1 MVITGKA
8 TTPEDATVVDGN
20 QSEKSNISDAGFS
33 SRPTLQRQFFT
44 KDDTSLELKESPAG
58 GYAPRVYGYINLSN
72 ISEGRKKLFT
82 EKELKSGYAR
92 RRIYP
97 SGQSPKGD
105 QYVARDEYSLD
116 GKVLTIHHHFDFLKQ
131 LLFFKYTGW
140 YNAATG
146 CTRYFQVLYKYNSKY
161 DPN

>member
-1 MVITGKA
+1 MVITGEA
-8 TTPEDATVVDGN
+8 TTPELATVVDGN

-44 KDDTSLELKESPAG
+44 KDATSLELEEYPAA
-58 GYAPRVYGYINLSN
+58 GYAPRVYGYIDLSDRFAVG
-72 ISEGRKKLFT
+72 IFSEQ
-82 EKELKSGYAR
+82 ELEVGYAR

-97 SGQSPKGD
+97 SGQNPR
-105 QYVARDEYSLD
+105 VTRDEYSLD
-116 GKVLTIHHHFDFLKQ
+116 GKVLTIFFRRPGGTW
-131 LLFFKYTGW
+131 FKYTGW
-140 YNAATG
+140 YNAATD

>member
-58 GYAPRVYGYINLSN
+58 GYAPRVYGYINLSDPGVVG
-72 ISEGRKKLFT
+72 IFSEQ
-82 EKELKSGYAR
+82 ELEVGYAR

-97 SGQSPKGD
+97 SGQNPSWT
-105 QYVARDEYSLD
+105 RDEYSLD
-116 GKVLTIHHHFDFLKQ
+116 GKVLTI
-131 LLFFKYTGW
+131 LFPQGGPTFFNYTGW

-146 CTRYFQVLYKYNSKY
+146 CTRYFQVLYKYNSRY

>member
-44 KDDTSLELKESPAG
+44 KDATSLKLKESPAG
-58 GYAPRVYGYINLSN
+58 GYTPRVYGYIDLSDSDVVG
-72 ISEGRKKLFT
+72 IFSEQ
-82 EKELKSGYAR
+82 ELEVGYAR

-97 SGQSPKGD
+97 FGQNPR
-105 QYVARDEYSLD
+105 VTRDEYSLD
-116 GKVLTIHHHFDFLKQ
+116 GKVLTIFFRQ
-131 LLFFKYTGW
+131 GGGTFFKYTGW
-140 YNAATG
+140 YNAATD

>member
-20 QSEKSNISDAGFS
+20 QSEKNNISDAGFS

-58 GYAPRVYGYINLSN
+58 GYAPRVYGYIKLSN
-72 ISEGRKKLFT
+72 SMVAGIFSDQEI
-82 EKELKSGYAR
+82 EVGYAR

-97 SGQSPKGD
+97 SGQNPSWT
-105 QYVARDEYSLD
+105 RDEYSLD
-116 GKVLTIHHHFDFLKQ
+116 GKVLTI
-131 LLFFKYTGW
+131 LFPQGGPTFFNYTGW

-146 CTRYFQVLYKYNSKY
+146 CTRYFQVLYKYNSRY

>member
-1 MVITGKA
+1 MVIKGEA
-8 TTPEDATVVDGN
+8 TTPELATVVDGN
-20 QSEKSNISDAGFS
+20 QSEKSNISDVGFS

-44 KDDTSLELKESPAG
+44 KYDTSLKLKESPAG
-58 GYAPRVYGYINLSN
+58 GYAPRVYGYIDLSDPGVVG
-72 ISEGRKKLFT
+72 IFSKQ
-82 EKELKSGYAR
+82 ELKVGYAR

-97 SGQSPKGD
+97 SGQNPSWT
-105 QYVARDEYSLD
+105 RDEYSLD
-116 GKVLTIHHHFDFLKQ
+116 GKVLTI
-131 LLFFKYTGW
+131 LFPQGGPTFFNYTGW

>member
-1 MVITGKA
+1 MVITGEA
-8 TTPEDATVVDGN
+8 TTPELATVVDGN

-44 KDDTSLELKESPAG
+44 KDDTSLKLKESPAG
-58 GYAPRVYGYINLSN
+58 GYAPRVYGYIKLSN
-72 ISEGRKKLFT
+72 SMVAGIFSDQEI
-82 EKELKSGYAR
+82 EVGYAR

-116 GKVLTIHHHFDFLKQ
+116 GKVLTIHYGKPGPT
-131 LLFFKYTGW
+131 FFNYTGW
-140 YNAATG
+140 YNAATD

>member
-20 QSEKSNISDAGFS
+20 QSEKNNISDAGFS

-58 GYAPRVYGYINLSN
+58 GYAPRVYGYINLSDPGVVG
-72 ISEGRKKLFT
+72 IFSEQ
-82 EKELKSGYAR
+82 ELEVGYAR

-97 SGQSPKGD
+97 SGQNPSWT
-105 QYVARDEYSLD
+105 RDEYSLD
-116 GKVLTIHHHFDFLKQ
+116 GKVLTI
-131 LLFFKYTGW
+131 LFPQGGPTFFNYTGW

-146 CTRYFQVLYKYNSKY
+146 CTRYFQVLYKYNSRY

>member
-1 MVITGKA
+1 MGTVITSKV

-44 KDDTSLELKESPAG
+44 KDATSLTLEEYPAG
-58 GYAPRVYGYINLSN
+58 GYAPRIYGYINLS
-72 ISEGRKKLFT
+72 SEYAPAWLGTGLFT
-82 EKELKSGYAR
+82 EKEFEVGYAR
-92 RRIYP
+92 RRIWP
-97 SGQSPKGD
+97 PGQTPKWRGRAID
-105 QYVARDEYSLD
+105 MDEYSLV
-116 GKVLTIHHHFDFLKQ
+116 GKGLTIKKP
-131 LLFFKYTGW
+131 LFYSYTGW
-140 YNAATG
+140 YQAATG

>member
-1 MVITGKA
+1 MVIKGEA
-8 TTPEDATVVDGN
+8 TTPEDATVVDDN

-116 GKVLTIHHHFDFLKQ
+116 GKVLTIHYGRPGPT
-131 LLFFKYTGW
+131 FFNYTGW
-140 YNAATG
+140 YQTPSD